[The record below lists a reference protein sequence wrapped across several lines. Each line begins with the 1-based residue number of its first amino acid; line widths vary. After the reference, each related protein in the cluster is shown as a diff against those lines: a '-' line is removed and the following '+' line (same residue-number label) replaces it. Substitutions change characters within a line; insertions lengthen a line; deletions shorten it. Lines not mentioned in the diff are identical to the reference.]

1 MDLKVLLSLW
11 ILIAIILIAGGFL
24 FQFLEA
30 VPQEPTTII
39 ISYPINDLTNGTFS
53 SFNTTALESIVNDL
67 VQKYASGNSWKASVT
82 FDGSTIQA
90 KMMAVADDPWTYYNS
105 LAYTESLITT
115 IGYGNVSP
123 KTGAGMAMSCII
135 GCLGKAILFSSFF
148 KQILYN

>member
-1 MDLKVLLSLW
+1 MMDLKVLLLLW
-11 ILIAIILIAGGFL
+11 ALICLILIAGGFL

-30 VPQEPTTII
+30 VPQETTTLI
-39 ISYPINDLTNGTFS
+39 ISYPINDLTNGTFQ

-67 VQKYASGNSWKASVT
+67 VQNYGSGNSWKTSVT
-82 FDGSTIQA
+82 FDGSTIHA
-90 KMMAVADDPWTYYNS
+90 KMVAIPDNIWTYYNS

-135 GCLGKAILFSSFF
+135 GCLGTF
-148 KQILYN
+148 

>member
-1 MDLKVLLSLW
+1 MDFKVLFTLW
-11 ILIAIILIAGGFL
+11 VLICLILIAGGFL

-30 VPQEPTTII
+30 VPQEPTTIL
-39 ISYPINDLTNGTFS
+39 ISYLINDFSNGTFS

-123 KTGAGMAMSCII
+123 KTGAGMVFTCIF
-135 GCLGKAILFSSFF
+135 GCLGK
-148 KQILYN
+148 KP

>member
-1 MDLKVLLSLW
+1 MDFKVLFTLW
-11 ILIAIILIAGGFL
+11 VLICLILIAGGFL

-30 VPQEPTTII
+30 VPQEPTTLI

-67 VQKYASGNSWKASVT
+67 VQNYGSGNSWKTSVT
-82 FDGSTIQA
+82 FDGSTVHA
-90 KMMAVADDPWTYYNS
+90 KMVAIPDNIWTYYNS

-135 GCLGKAILFSSFF
+135 GCLGTF
-148 KQILYN
+148 

>member
-1 MDLKVLLSLW
+1 MDYRVLISLC

-39 ISYPINDLTNGTFS
+39 ISYLVNDLSNGTFS

-67 VQKYASGNSWKASVT
+67 VQNYGSGNSWKASVT
-82 FDGSTIQA
+82 FDGSTIHA
-90 KMMAVADDPWTYYNS
+90 KMVAIPDNIWTYYNS

-123 KTGAGMAMSCII
+123 KTGAGMVFTCIF
-135 GCLGKAILFSSFF
+135 GCLGK
-148 KQILYN
+148 KP